1 MPDPANLL
9 PDTLEDVTTIP
20 DTAALLVAD
29 GADVKQIPIASFKLQ
44 HGGSG
49 NGEPGPQGPPGPEG
63 PAGPPGVDGVDG
75 AAGEQGIQGPP
86 GIQGN
91 PGTAGAPGIQ
101 GVPGNPGSP
110 GAPGL
115 GFAAVCKN
123 SATQTNTS
131 NSAAV
136 AITGIAVPVTAGR
149 RYVFTVWAPFQTA
162 ATATGIGFAWTGPAM
177 TTFASKAQIQQG
189 AAGVAQTY
197 TNTGSTL
204 AAVLT
209 STAVVAANTT
219 YLAVVEACF
228 TPSASGTLQLS
239 FRSEVNNSQVSV
251 LNGVAGFLV
260 DCG

>member
-9 PDTLEDVTTIP
+9 PDTLEDVTTIA
-20 DTAALLVAD
+20 DTASLLVAD

-49 NGEPGPQGPPGPEG
+49 NGEPGPQGPPGPPG
-63 PAGPPGVDGVDG
+63 PPGDPGADGAPGVDGAPG
-75 AAGEQGIQGPP
+75 APGVKGDKGDP

-91 PGTAGAPGIQ
+91 PGIQ

-115 GFAAVCKN
+115 GFAAVCRN

-131 NSAAV
+131 NSASV
-136 AITGIAVPVTAGR
+136 AITGISVPVTAGR
-149 RYVFTVWAPFQTA
+149 RYVFTVWVPFQTA
-162 ATATGIGFAWTGPAM
+162 ATTTGIGFSWTGPAM
-177 TTFASKAQIQQG
+177 TTFASRAQIQQG

-209 STAVVAANTT
+209 STAVAAANTA

-228 TPSASGTLQLS
+228 TPSANGTLQLG

>member
-1 MPDPANLL
+1 MSCLRCDCANCC
-9 PDTLEDVTTIP
+9 DQRVNDQFG
-20 DTAALLVAD
+20 
-29 GADVKQIPIASFKLQ
+29 GARIAT
-44 HGGSG
+44 G
-49 NGEPGPQGPPGPEG
+49 NGPPGPRGPEG
-63 PAGPPGVDGVDG
+63 PAGPPGTPGGIG
-75 AAGEQGIQGPP
+75 AQGPAGPQGEQGTPGTAGATGNIGPQGDPGLAGPP
-86 GIQGN
+86 GIQG
-91 PGTAGAPGIQ
+91 P
-101 GVPGNPGSP
+101 PGNPGSP
-110 GAPGL
+110 GVNGL

-149 RYVFTVWAPFQTA
+149 RYVFTVWVPFQTA
-162 ATATGIGFAWTGPAM
+162 ATATGIGFSWTGPAM
-177 TTFASKAQIQQG
+177 TTFASRVQIQQG

-209 STAVVAANTT
+209 STAVVAANTA
-219 YLAVVEACF
+219 YLAVVGVAF
-228 TPSASGTLQLS
+228 TPSANGTLALG

-251 LNGVAGFLV
+251 LNGAAGYLI